1 MMRGEAVY
9 YSHDE
14 DDARPERGPRSPD
27 DFMGTGT
34 IQGPRRRGP
43 RARTPE
49 ERRRRRYL
57 YWLGLV
63 RSGMTYREIEAESG
77 FGVATIHAGVRW
89 ASRHGEAWLRAQIQE
104 GRSAG

>member
-9 YSHDE
+9 YTDP
-14 DDARPERGPRSPD
+14 DDATSRRGPRSPD

-34 IQGPRRRGP
+34 IQGPKRRGP

-49 ERRRRRYL
+49 ERRKRRYL

-89 ASRHGEAWLRAQIQE
+89 ARRHGEAWLLEQVRAD
-104 GRSAG
+104 AG